1 MDRPRTE
8 VPRVRI
14 YFTTHRSGAFPVP
27 RLRTVVRG
35 ERASGSIV
43 NRTTAVQF
51 LGVVESLIL
60 AGPGLV
66 PVFVYKRGVAG
77 SSSKTRFGPKGKK

>member
-8 VPRVRI
+8 VHQVRI
-14 YFTTHRSGAFPVP
+14 YFTTHRSGAFPAP

-35 ERASGSIV
+35 ERASRSIV
-43 NRTTAVQF
+43 NRTTAAPF

-60 AGPGLV
+60 AGLGLV
-66 PVFVYKRGVAG
+66 PVFV
-77 SSSKTRFGPKGKK
+77 